1 MDFPSAA
8 SRRSGILLHVSSLP
22 GPDGLGD
29 LGSSAYD
36 FVDFLHRTKQ
46 SLWQVLPIGPIGYG
60 GSPYQSPS
68 AFAGNALFVS
78 LERLVEDGL
87 LGSLRL
93 GEGEEFSSTKVE
105 YDRVVDWRR
114 RRLADAFRGFSVSTD
129 TVTQQRFARFR
140 LTEAAWL
147 DDYALFIA
155 LKDSYKGAAWTSWDL
170 DLIRRRPAALAEA
183 RRRLAN
189 EVEAEMFVQF
199 QFAEQWGALKRYAND
214 RKVQIIG
221 DIPIFVAHDSADVWA
236 NQGLFH
242 LDDAGRSTSVAG
254 VPPDYFSSSGQ
265 LWGNPLY
272 RWDVM
277 AETGYA
283 WWIERLRNSFRHF
296 DLVRIDHFR
305 GFESYWEVAGDA
317 VDARDGRWVPGPGI
331 LFFRAAEKALGP
343 LPIIAEDLGLVT
355 PAVAALREQLGAPGM
370 RVLQFAFGKDDRAS
384 IHLPHNFVR
393 NCLVYTGTHDNDTT
407 LGWFGALPN
416 PARTRTTAET
426 ELERARVLSYLGT
439 DGKEINWDFIRVAF
453 SSIADTAIV
462 PLQDV
467 LGLGNEAR
475 MNHPGMAEG
484 NWGWRF
490 VSGQITRD
498 MESRLRE
505 MTRTYDRAPQ
515 RESPFSIVA
524 AQDRTDALT

>member
-1 MDFPSAA
+1 MDLLDATR
-8 SRRSGILLHVSSLP
+8 RRSGILLHVSSLP
-22 GPDGLGD
+22 GPYGIGD
-29 LGSSAYD
+29 LGPSAYG

-68 AFAGNALFVS
+68 AFAGNPLFVS
-78 LERLVEDGL
+78 LEWLVEEGL

-93 GEGEEFSSTKVE
+93 SEGAEFSSTKVE

-114 RRLADAFRGFSVSTD
+114 SRLADAFCKFSVSTD
-129 TVTQQRFARFR
+129 AVTRQRFARFR
-140 LTEAAWL
+140 FAEAAWL

-155 LKDSYKGAAWTSWDL
+155 LKDSYKGAAWTSWDP
-170 DLIRRRPAALAEA
+170 DLIRRRPAALTEA

-189 EVEAEMFVQF
+189 EIEAEIFVQF
-199 QFAEQWGALKRYAND
+199 QFSEQWTALKRYAND
-214 RKVQIIG
+214 RNLQIVG

-242 LDDAGRSTSVAG
+242 LDDTGRSTIVAG
-254 VPPDYFSSSGQ
+254 VPPDYFSSNGQ

-277 AETGYA
+277 AENGYA

-331 LFFRAAEKALGP
+331 SFFRAAEKALGP

-370 RVLQFAFGKDDRAS
+370 RVLQFAFGKDDRGS

-393 NCLVYTGTHDNDTT
+393 NCVVYTGTHDNDTT
-407 LGWFGALPN
+407 LGWFGAMPDPGRKL
-416 PARTRTTAET
+416 ASAES
-426 ELERARVLSYLGT
+426 EFEQARVLRYLGT
-439 DGKEINWDFIRVAF
+439 DGKELNWDLIRVAF

-467 LGLGNEAR
+467 LGLGSEAR

-490 VSGQITRD
+490 VSGQITRE
-498 MESRLRE
+498 MESRLCE

-515 RESPFSIVA
+515 CELPVAIVA
-524 AQDRTDALT
+524 PQDRTDAVT